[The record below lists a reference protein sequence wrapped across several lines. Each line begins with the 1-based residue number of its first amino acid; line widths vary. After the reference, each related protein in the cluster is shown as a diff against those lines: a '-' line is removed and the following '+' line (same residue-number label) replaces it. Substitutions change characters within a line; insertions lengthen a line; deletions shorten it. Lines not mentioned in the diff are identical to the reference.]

1 MGFYE
6 DVLAIKMNQPG
17 PGCGIGKLLRTGDA
31 EFVKAL
37 RKVLADPDIGRRQL
51 SKALKQ
57 HGHNIS
63 STTVSRHQLGQCACL
78 PPTT

>member
-31 EFVKAL
+31 EFVEAL
-37 RKVLADPDIGRRQL
+37 RKVLADPEVARTQL
-51 SKALKQ
+51 SQGLKDI
-57 HGHNIS
+57 GHNIS
-63 STTVSRHQLGQCACL
+63 ANTVTRHQLERCSC
-78 PPTT
+78 PTTS

>member
-6 DVLAIKMNQPG
+6 DVLKIELGYGGNK
-17 PGCGIGKLLRTGDA
+17 CGIGKLLDSDDT
-31 EFVKAL
+31 EFVEAL
-37 RKVLADPDIGRRQL
+37 RKVLADPDIGRIQL

-57 HGHNIS
+57 HGHNMS